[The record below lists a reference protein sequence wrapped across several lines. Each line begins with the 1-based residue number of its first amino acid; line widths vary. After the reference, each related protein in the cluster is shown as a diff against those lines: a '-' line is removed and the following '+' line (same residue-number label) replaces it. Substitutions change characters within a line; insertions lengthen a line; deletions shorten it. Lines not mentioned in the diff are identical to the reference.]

1 VLKFIGKKLLQII
14 PVIIGISTLVFF
26 VMRLIPG
33 DPAAVLLG
41 DNATIEEVA
50 RIRAVLGLDKNIF
63 VQYLSF
69 LKSLLT
75 LNLGR
80 SIFQQAPVIDVIA
93 RSFPATLELTVSA
106 MIITLI
112 ISLPLGILSA
122 VKQNSPVDYVGMIF
136 AQIGI
141 SMPVFWIGLLM
152 ILAFSVKLQIL
163 PSFGRGLAITKCI
176 SELFTTGSARSL
188 ADSLKKLVMPATSL
202 GIMGA
207 ALVSRMI
214 RSTMLEVLESDY
226 VRTARAKGTKEFAVI
241 IKHAFRN
248 ALLPVVTVVGM
259 QFGAMLGGSIVTE
272 TVFAW
277 PGMGRVI
284 VNAISQRDFPLVQGG
299 VIFFALVFAL
309 INLSVDV
316 LYMVI
321 DPKIRQ

>member
-1 VLKFIGKKLLQII
+1 MTF
-14 PVIIGISTLVFF
+14 
-26 VMRLIPG
+26 
-33 DPAAVLLG
+33 D
-41 DNATIEEVA
+41 
-50 RIRAVLGLDKNIF
+50 
-63 VQYLSF
+63 
-69 LKSLLT
+69 
-75 LNLGR
+75 LGR
-80 SIFQQAPVIDVIA
+80 SIFLQRPVINIIME
-93 RSFPATLELTVSA
+93 SFPATLELTITA
-106 MIITLI
+106 IIITLL

-141 SMPVFWIGLLM
+141 SMPVFWIGLLL
-152 ILAFSVKLQIL
+152 ILTFSVNLQIL
-163 PSFGRGLAITKCI
+163 PSFGRGMALGRCI
-176 SELFTTGSARSL
+176 AELFATGSAVPLIESL
-188 ADSLKKLVMPATSL
+188 RRLIMPAMSL

-259 QFGAMLGGSIVTE
+259 QFGTMLGGSIVTE

-277 PGMGRVI
+277 PGMGRV
-284 VNAISQRDFPLVQGG
+284 VVAAISQRDFPMVQGG
-299 VIFFALVFAL
+299 VIFFAFVFAM
-309 INLSVDV
+309 INLMVDM